1 MVPPGH
7 PVPHRTHEE
16 DRALLAPASRTD
28 PELFPGSKAAFQRRR
43 RRSEQQSQSHYEEIL
58 RVSHLPNSRTRPLS
72 LTWQAARARIYPR
85 FFLTNRVIYDR
96 HTRLIPSTAASEVVV
111 FFLLFSFL
119 TGQDPRSRLYR
130 RRDAVVRKLLIF
142 LPLFLTTAI
151 GWACGD
157 KLMLVMRVRLAQLK
171 LGHPI
176 TILGYT
182 QRDLPSSASV
192 RQIRLQPDVKKAGHR
207 FQFVED
213 SAKLDDALKAE
224 KYDIVVADV
233 AVADQLSQR
242 VQASPSHPVIL
253 PVSYKGTK
261 AEDSATKKKYHCL
274 LKAPGGAD
282 QYFDAI
288 DQALQWKAKT
298 VAR

>member
-1 MVPPGH
+1 M
-7 PVPHRTHEE
+7 
-16 DRALLAPASRTD
+16 
-28 PELFPGSKAAFQRRR
+28 
-43 RRSEQQSQSHYEEIL
+43 
-58 RVSHLPNSRTRPLS
+58 
-72 LTWQAARARIYPR
+72 
-85 FFLTNRVIYDR
+85 
-96 HTRLIPSTAASEVVV
+96 
-111 FFLLFSFL
+111 
-119 TGQDPRSRLYR
+119 
-130 RRDAVVRKLLIF
+130 RKLLIF

-151 GWACGD
+151 SWACGD

-192 RQIRLQPDVKKAGHR
+192 RQIQLQPDVKKAGHR